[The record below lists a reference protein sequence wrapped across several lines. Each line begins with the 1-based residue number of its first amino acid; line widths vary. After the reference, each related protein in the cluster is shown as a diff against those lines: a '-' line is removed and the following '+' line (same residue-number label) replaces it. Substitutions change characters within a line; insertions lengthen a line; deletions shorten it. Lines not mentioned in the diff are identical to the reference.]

1 MPQPSLIF
9 ESKKLRNVNLPPS
22 LPSAAALQAS
32 PTNSNTH
39 ANLDGKREVRNL
51 FLLPENITG
60 YTWLQILVML
70 VSLFSPI
77 GVRITKYGTRN
88 NVKFNFAIE
97 IYFVIVCHDYD
108 ID

>member
-9 ESKKLRNVNLPPS
+9 ESKKLRNVNLPPPP
-22 LPSAAALQAS
+22 LPAAAALQAS

-97 IYFVIVCHDYD
+97 IYFVIVCL
-108 ID
+108 

>member
-9 ESKKLRNVNLPPS
+9 ESKKLRNVNLPP
-22 LPSAAALQAS
+22 LPAAAALQAS

-77 GVRITKYGTRN
+77 GGRITKYGTR

-97 IYFVIVCHDYD
+97 IYFVIVCHDCD

>member
-9 ESKKLRNVNLPPS
+9 ESKKLRNVNLPR
-22 LPSAAALQAS
+22 LPAAAALQAS
-32 PTNSNTH
+32 TTNSNSH
-39 ANLDGKREVRNL
+39 ANLDGKREDRNL

-77 GVRITKYGTRN
+77 GVRITKMEPGTTINLILQLR
-88 NVKFNFAIE
+88 FIL
-97 IYFVIVCHDYD
+97 
-108 ID
+108 